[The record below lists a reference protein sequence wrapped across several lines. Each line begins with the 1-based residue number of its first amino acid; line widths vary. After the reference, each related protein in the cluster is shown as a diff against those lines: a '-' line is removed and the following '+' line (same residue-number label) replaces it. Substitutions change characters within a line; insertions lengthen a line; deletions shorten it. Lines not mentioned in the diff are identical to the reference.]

1 MQNLNLIFSR
11 IINIRNIKIVLM
23 NYKKQKDEMIYQTRE
38 IELDNIKS
46 KTKLKKDINDKYIA
60 EDTGLLVS
68 KTVSNF
74 DNEYLSNKIYKL
86 SIDDELIR
94 ENCIKFINSIDTAD
108 VDSDPLKFK
117 KGYALV
123 FKVEE
128 KNVFLI
134 SISSPHKTLK
144 RAFFLNDRKYKEID
158 DKYLYL
164 RDDFDLIIYDDSI
177 YVFNDKVERLFDLE
191 RTFKI
196 KSRQVCDLLERESI
210 IDNINEMKNVI
221 NSNKRLCVK
230 FNEETYDLI
239 KNSKHKRKEV
249 AKELNLKIT
258 KEGLIKIETIEEAK
272 KLYEILCNKAMK
284 NIVDDSMYRVSN
296 AEKI

>member
-1 MQNLNLIFSR
+1 
-11 IINIRNIKIVLM
+11 M

>member
-11 IINIRNIKIVLM
+11 IINIRNIKIVLL

-46 KTKLKKDINDKYIA
+46 RTKLKKDINDKYIA

-272 KLYEILCNKAMK
+272 KFYEILCNKAMK